1 VLKLPLDE
9 KINAVRAE
17 RKVNLPAVL
26 TREEVGRVMPML
38 EGQPQLIV
46 KLLYGSGL
54 RILEAVRLRVKDVD
68 LAMNMPK
75 QNGFDVLAWVRAQP
89 VLKRLAIIILTA
101 SMRSEDVERAFPFGH
116 NVLYG
121 KAIIPDRTPPLRPGW
136 LGPVNLWFAA

>member
-1 VLKLPLDE
+1 LPTVLLLD
-9 KINAVRAE
+9 
-17 RKVNLPAVL
+17 L
-26 TREEVGRVMPML
+26 
-38 EGQPQLIV
+38 
-46 KLLYGSGL
+46 
-54 RILEAVRLRVKDVD
+54 
-68 LAMNMPK
+68 NMPK

-121 KAIIPDRTPPLRPGW
+121 KAIIPDRTPPLGPGW